1 MCSVY
6 NTVISTVIAARKFNI
21 AAPLDKFDADAVG
34 RLSIEKRYPRS
45 ASSLTR
51 RRIRERDPSFA
62 ECRQLCID
70 IIDAVGN
77 VM

>member
-1 MCSVY
+1 MV
-6 NTVISTVIAARKFNI
+6 VSTVIAARKLDI
-21 AAPLDKFDADAVG
+21 SAPLDKFDADAVG

-45 ASSLTR
+45 ASPLTGGR
-51 RRIRERDPSFA
+51 VRERDPGLA